1 MTRYS
6 ELSKRNKQLELNL
19 EDTRKM
25 KEILE
30 VRYKNSTDECAKLEN
45 EKEELLNKLNRCENE
60 IKMLKSQLGSQ
71 KKSFAEFEEKKS
83 TEMELMKKEL
93 ESLRIKEREYANKLV
108 FLEQDLE
115 QSKDENR
122 KLKKDMQNTKDDCDQ
137 MLKMMENYDAKV
149 QYFKQKEEEI
159 ARISKE
165 SKEKVEEALIQ
176 RDRIRMKEE
185 HYQKTIDQMNAT
197 HRQEIQSLKDQYDR
211 LLENTRNKSK
221 ATLDSREQEIKQLSD
236 EISRL
241 TIMNER
247 LQKELKSVKG
257 EYTKLSNSLKD
268 VSGVRET
275 RFEEYERRVHELEEK
290 LLYAEADRND
300 RIRVLTQEKNALE
313 SSKRQLQN
321 SLSEIKAIIEKLKGE
336 NAALSAENNSL
347 KAKLGAIQREKQSF
361 LDEIAKVKQT
371 YESQVEIFADDYN
384 AKLKELED
392 QLQDALR
399 KERSTREKTIEMVK
413 THEKVT

>member
-6 ELSKRNKQLELNL
+6 ELSKRNKQLELDL

-122 KLKKDMQNTKDDCDQ
+122 KLKKDLQNTKDDCDQ

-371 YESQVEIFADDYN
+371 YESQMEIFADDYN

>member
-6 ELSKRNKQLELNL
+6 ELSKRNKQLELDL

-122 KLKKDMQNTKDDCDQ
+122 KLKKDLQNTKDDCDQ

-268 VSGVRET
+268 ASGVRET

-300 RIRVLTQEKNALE
+300 KIRELTQEKNALE

-321 SLSEIKAIIEKLKGE
+321 SLSEINTIIEKLKGE

-371 YESQVEIFADDYN
+371 YESQMEIFADDYN

>member
-6 ELSKRNKQLELNL
+6 ELSKRNKQLELDL

-122 KLKKDMQNTKDDCDQ
+122 KLKKDLQNTKDDCDQ

-268 VSGVRET
+268 ASGVRET

-300 RIRVLTQEKNALE
+300 RIRELTQEKNALE

-371 YESQVEIFADDYN
+371 YESQMEIFADDYN